1 MGCPLKVAPDA
12 DVSKIPGHNE
22 RMATSSLLIRADRK
36 TVQNALHALKVKG
49 SIVWDGVF
57 VRVIADG
64 LRPDN
69 LNDAWLMN
77 LGSPLPSTAQEL
89 SQRTASL
96 VLAQLN
102 WNGEWLRLWAF
113 QDGELA
119 FQYDSN
125 PSFVTCTVSSPDADA
140 PGVLAELFG
149 VPDNARAITQLLTRR
164 RGLGFISETQRAEQ
178 LEVLLGVP
186 RA

>member
-1 MGCPLKVAPDA
+1 MPDA
-12 DVSKIPGHNE
+12 DVGMILGHNDG
-22 RMATSSLLIRADRK
+22 MATSSLLIRADKK
-36 TVQNALHALKVKG
+36 TVQNALHALKVRG
-49 SIVWDGVF
+49 NMVWNGGF
-57 VRVIADG
+57 VRVVADR
-64 LRPDN
+64 LTPEH
-69 LNDAWLMN
+69 LNDAWLMD
-77 LGSPLPSTAQEL
+77 LGAPLPSTAGTL
-89 SQRTASL
+89 SQHTASL

-113 QDGELA
+113 QNGELA

-164 RGLGFISETQRAEQ
+164 KGLGFISETQRAEQ
-178 LEVLLGVP
+178 LEALLGVP
-186 RA
+186 GA